1 MHGPGAGRGRG
12 SWREILVGLVVVLTL
27 VGLLALFGLAGGG
40 PGFLTA
46 RRTIDVVF
54 RDGQG
59 IRVGSPVRV
68 AGLDAGRVVDIN
80 LTEIEGTLWARV
92 RIALPTA
99 LAGKLRQDVKVTIQ
113 ASLAGQS
120 RVNIVSTGRSS
131 VALVSGQ
138 VVHGVESTF
147 FDPVLEQVGLGPVER
162 SHLSHTIA
170 EVRQTVDA
178 VGPRVRQILATLQD
192 TAVGLRESADTIR
205 PAVESTAGHV
215 EELARRVNASTP
227 RIEAAITRIDTLTH
241 QADSLLAENRPNL
254 QATLASSRD
263 LIATVNDIVAKD
275 RPKVE
280 RAIDNL
286 EGTRARAD
294 RVLYQ
299 LDQISDQTLQ
309 IVGKNRANLERTMAN
324 VRDATDWGDKLVQK
338 IYANPFFLSPF
349 YRPTPEDVR
358 VQAAYDTAQ
367 VFVKGMQEL
376 DDLVKTLDAMQAKA
390 ATPERQQELLQVEQ
404 SIRAATARL
413 DQTARLLA
421 ESLKSQPQAPKVR
434 R

>member
-1 MHGPGAGRGRG
+1 MQGRG
-12 SWREILVGLVVVLTL
+12 SLREILVGLVVVLTL
-27 VGLLALFGLAGGG
+27 VGLLALLGLAGGG
-40 PGFLTA
+40 PGFLSS

-59 IRVGSPVRV
+59 IRVGCPVRV

-99 LAGKLRQDVKVTIQ
+99 LANKLRQDVKVTIQ
-113 ASLAGQS
+113 SSLAGQS
-120 RVNIVSTGRSS
+120 RVNVVSSGRSA
-131 VALVSGQ
+131 VALVPGQ

-178 VGPRVRQILATLQD
+178 VGPRVRQILGTLQEA
-192 TAVGLRESADTIR
+192 TVGLRDSADTIR
-205 PAVESTAGHV
+205 PAIEATAGQI
-215 EELARRVNASTP
+215 EELARRVNANTP
-227 RIEAAITRIDTLTH
+227 KVEAALTRLDALTH

-254 QATLASSRD
+254 QATVAGLRD
-263 LIATVNDIVAKD
+263 LTATVNDLVAKD

-280 RAIDNL
+280 RLLDGL
-286 EGTRARAD
+286 DGTRARAD

-299 LDQISDQTLQ
+299 ADLIADQGVQ
-309 IVGKNRANLERTMAN
+309 IITRNRANLERTMAN
-324 VRDATDWGDKLVQK
+324 VRDATDWADKLVQK
-338 IYANPFFLSPF
+338 IFANPFVLSPF
-349 YRPTPEDVR
+349 YKPSREDLR
-358 VQAAYDTAQ
+358 IEGAYDTAL
-367 VFVKGMQEL
+367 VFAQGAA
-376 DDLVKTLDAMQAKA
+376 DLTDAVKTLDTLATRTNDAKQ
-390 ATPERQQELLQVEQ
+390 QQEIQQLQQRVLVLTNQ
-404 SIRAATARL
+404 LKDTSQR
-413 DQTARLLA
+413 LA
-421 ESLKSQPQAPKVR
+421 ESLKQTSGGRERLR

>member
-1 MHGPGAGRGRG
+1 MQGRG
-12 SWREILVGLVVVLTL
+12 SLREILVGLVVVLTL
-27 VGLLALFGLAGGG
+27 VGLLALLGLAGGG
-40 PGFLTA
+40 PGFLSS

-59 IRVGSPVRV
+59 IRVGCPVRV

-99 LAGKLRQDVKVTIQ
+99 LANKLRQDVKVTIQ
-113 ASLAGQS
+113 SSLAGQS
-120 RVNIVSTGRSS
+120 RVNVVSSGRSA
-131 VALVSGQ
+131 VALVPGQ

-178 VGPRVRQILATLQD
+178 VGPRVRQILGTLQE
-192 TAVGLRESADTIR
+192 TTVGLRDSADTIR
-205 PAVESTAGHV
+205 PAIEATAGQI
-215 EELARRVNASTP
+215 EELARRVNANTP
-227 RIEAAITRIDTLTH
+227 KVEAALTRLDALTH

-254 QATLASSRD
+254 QATVAGLRD
-263 LIATVNDIVAKD
+263 LTATVNDLVAKD

-280 RAIDNL
+280 RLLDGL
-286 EGTRARAD
+286 DGTRARAD

-299 LDQISDQTLQ
+299 ADLIADQGVQ
-309 IVGKNRANLERTMAN
+309 IITRNRANLERTMAN
-324 VRDATDWGDKLVQK
+324 VRDATDWADKLVQK
-338 IYANPFFLSPF
+338 IFANPFVLSPL
-349 YRPTPEDVR
+349 YKPTPEDVR
-358 VQAAYDTAQ
+358 VQSVYDTAQ
-367 VFVKGMQEL
+367 IFSKGAQEL
-376 DDLVKTLDAMQAKA
+376 NDAIKTLDAMRAKA
-390 ATPERQQELLQVEQ
+390 STPAQQQELVQVQRNVLAVTE
-404 SIRAATARL
+404 RL
-413 DQTARLLA
+413 DQTSQLLA
-421 ESLKSQPQAPKVR
+421 EALRTPPQAVKVR